1 MTKIATRSVK
11 PSAVIGFELF
21 PEYGYC
27 RGRDT
32 VTVVAGMDIGSVV
45 QLSGGKY
52 VGVNAAAVAALNA
65 DVRIIIDPE
74 ITSLA
79 AGDQTVTTLK
89 VGPAGVARGGLKF
102 LDTLTTAQIN
112 TVAAAL
118 EAKNIRVLATV

>member
-11 PSAVIGFELF
+11 PSAVLVYELF
-21 PEYGYC
+21 PEYGFC
-27 RGRDT
+27 RSSDT

-52 VGVNAAAVAALNA
+52 VGVNAAAVATLNA
-65 DVRIIIDPE
+65 DVRVIIDPN

-79 AGDQTVTTLK
+79 TGDQTVVTWK
-89 VGPAGVARGGLKF
+89 VGPAAISRGGLKF
-102 LDTLTTAQIN
+102 LDTLTTGQIN

-118 EAKNIRVLATV
+118 DAKGIRVLTTA